1 MDQRSLASGES
12 PQLDAASSA
21 PRTESASRVTPGGRP
36 TEAAG
41 SGDGHRRRRD
51 RRKLRARRVERIV
64 RRVDPWSVLKLT
76 FLFYLCLWL
85 ILLLAGVILW
95 LAASS
100 AGAIDNVED
109 FMTELFGLESFEFEG
124 QQIFRGAL
132 VGGFILVLVGSGF
145 SVLLSVLFN
154 LIGDLTGGIRI
165 SVIELENL
173 RRRPSRSGES
183 RRDQDSGSGDLASE
197 DESTATADTD
207 PGPGTE
213 PHVDEDPAQ
222 LPTRS

>member
-1 MDQRSLASGES
+1 MPTDQRSLATDERGGS
-12 PQLDAASSA
+12 DAASQEMTA
-21 PRTESASRVTPGGRP
+21 ESAARGLVDDGSTTLTADDAPTKGRKSR
-36 TEAAG
+36 
-41 SGDGHRRRRD
+41 SGRRRN

-95 LAASS
+95 SAASS
-100 AGAIDNVED
+100 AGAVDNIED
-109 FMTELFGLESFEFEG
+109 FMTDLFALKSFEFEG

-132 VGGFILVLVGSGF
+132 VGGFILVLVGTGF

-154 LIGDLTGGIRI
+154 LIGDLTGGIRV

-173 RRRPSRSGES
+173 RRRPGTPKRVGRGRARAE
-183 RRDQDSGSGDLASE
+183 RDS
-197 DESTATADTD
+197 STLKDI
-207 PGPGTE
+207 P
-213 PHVDEDPAQ
+213 
-222 LPTRS
+222 PTRS